1 MCLVSQE
8 IAGIAR
14 RNRRHDGF
22 LQHSSLGADRS
33 GNAQDAHWC
42 GRRSWCSVCLC
53 HPMSVEEQ
61 LTTKLI
67 AVATVSMFLKR
78 DLRGSAHGGGES
90 LVNAHH
96 EEPITMA
103 SLEGTWGFEG
113 GTTRTCD
120 LEAPESSVPEFVVD
134 ADGAFHG
141 TTGCNNIMGTLTLED
156 GAVDL
161 GAIMATKMMCDERA
175 TAFEAEYLAVL
186 GSVTNAEING
196 DALTLLGNHGAKL
209 HYKRCNGAAP
219 GGE

>member
-1 MCLVSQE
+1 
-8 IAGIAR
+8 
-14 RNRRHDGF
+14 
-22 LQHSSLGADRS
+22 
-33 GNAQDAHWC
+33 
-42 GRRSWCSVCLC
+42 
-53 HPMSVEEQ
+53 MS
-61 LTTKLI
+61 
-67 AVATVSMFLKR
+67 
-78 DLRGSAHGGGES
+78 
-90 LVNAHH
+90 
-96 EEPITMA
+96 

-156 GAVDL
+156 GTVDL

-196 DALTLLGNHGAKL
+196 DALTLLGNNGAEL
-209 HYKRCNGAAP
+209 HYKRCNDAAP
-219 GGE
+219 RGE